1 MKIIHRAIFKEL
13 IVGFVLAVVAFNF
26 VLISEYV
33 LRFTRK
39 LSAVGSSLWDMVM
52 IVIYLQPMITSLTIP
67 MAMLISILLT
77 YSRMNADNEVIAMR
91 ASGMS
96 FRQIS
101 RPVLTLGV
109 LCFGL
114 SAFMTVW
121 LSPGGAKRLQ
131 NLVSDVIASRAPSSV
146 TEGTFNTTFKD
157 VVLYAENRTGSGK
170 LEGIFIYDQR
180 SEDRPTVLYARE
192 GSISSIE
199 GLNIT
204 MDLTDGHLYMLGNK
218 GRYTD
223 LGFGRYRLSVPID
236 LKVPS
241 LQSNELT
248 PTELLEK
255 AEDQKKPRNRRQLIV
270 EFHRRFSLPVIC
282 LALMILGPPLSL
294 MAGRTGKLGGLA
306 LGLGVFATYY
316 AVLTYAE
323 NLVVQGR
330 VHHIVGAW
338 SPAVLLTVF
347 SVWMFRR
354 AGRT

>member
-1 MKIIHRAIFKEL
+1 MKVIHRAIFKEL
-13 IVGFVLAVVAFNF
+13 IIGFVLALLAFNF

-39 LSAVGSSLWDMVM
+39 LSAVGSSLGDMAM

-101 RPVLTLGV
+101 RPVFTLGV
-109 LCFGL
+109 LCFAL
-114 SAFMTVW
+114 SASMTVW

-131 NLVSDVIASRAPSSV
+131 ALVSDVIARRAPSSV

-157 VVLYAENRTGSGK
+157 VVLYAENRTESGK

-180 SEDRPTVLYARE
+180 NEDRPAVLYASE
-192 GSISSIE
+192 GRIASIE

-204 MDLTDGHLYMLGNK
+204 MDLADGHLYMLSDG
-218 GRYTD
+218 GRSTD

-236 LKVPS
+236 MKVPS
-241 LQSNELT
+241 LQYNEYT
-248 PTELLEK
+248 PLELLAIAADK
-255 AEDQKKPRNRRQLIV
+255 KKPQSMRQLLV
-270 EFHRRFSLPVIC
+270 EFHRRFSLPVVC

-330 VHHIVGAW
+330 VNHIIGSWA
-338 SPAVLLTVF
+338 PAILLTAF
-347 SVWMFRR
+347 SLWMFRR
-354 AGRT
+354 AART